1 MWYNLF
7 CGLFGIACRQE
18 GNEKGLRGD
27 CLVAAKSC
35 GEVSFPWRTIA
46 GSGESSLWHLLPGEF
61 PKKREEICTQTEG
74 WRSLVIW
81 TEVRG
86 KKNVVGS
93 WEWEQPTTACWDV
106 KEPELCW
113 DWTPAAPQMLSE
125 GAPDRCGFCL
135 AAPGM
140 EKAALAARAGRD
152 GVVKCFPSVQRGHKL
167 SLAVAVPEHPTG
179 TGVRCASELSL
190 GYVKSDFGSVSGS
203 TWPTP
208 T

>member
-1 MWYNLF
+1 MV
-7 CGLFGIACRQE
+7 
-18 GNEKGLRGD
+18 K
-27 CLVAAKSC
+27 V
-35 GEVSFPWRTIA
+35 
-46 GSGESSLWHLLPGEF
+46 
-61 PKKREEICTQTEG
+61 
-74 WRSLVIW
+74 
-81 TEVRG
+81 VRG
-86 KKNVVGS
+86 TFCPESFRRRGRRFAHRLKDGEALWSELKSGGKINVVSS
-93 WEWEQPTTACWDV
+93 WEWEQPMTACWDV

-125 GAPDRCGFCL
+125 GAPDRRGFSL

-152 GVVKCFPSVQRGHKL
+152 GVLKCFPSVQRGHKL
-167 SLAVAVPEHPTG
+167 SPAVAVPGHPTG

-190 GYVKSDFGSVSGS
+190 GYMKSDFGSVSGS